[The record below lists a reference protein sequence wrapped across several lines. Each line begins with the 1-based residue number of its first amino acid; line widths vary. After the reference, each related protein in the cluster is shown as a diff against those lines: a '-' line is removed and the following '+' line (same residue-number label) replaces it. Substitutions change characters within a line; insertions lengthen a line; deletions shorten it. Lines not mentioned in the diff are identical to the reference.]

1 MTRKDLMRLRQ
12 LADEVKDSAA
22 AVEELRSAAER
33 TTTLLD
39 GLPCACNTS
48 TMRETLTIRLIAA
61 EDKHRALT
69 EQLFWRRTDAM
80 SAIIEDVTDARC
92 RQLLIARFIDCE
104 SWRAIG
110 AKMHY
115 CTRQLLRLCNQ
126 GLRELEAADAERGK

>member
-12 LADEVKDSAA
+12 LTEEVKESAA

-48 TMRETLTIRLIAA
+48 TMRETMTIRLVSA
-61 EDKHRALT
+61 EDKHRALVD
-69 EQLFWRRTDAM
+69 ELFWRRTDAM

-92 RQLLIARFIDCE
+92 RQLLIARFVDCE
-104 SWRAIG
+104 SWRAI
-110 AKMHY
+110 ARKMFY
-115 CTRQLLRLCNQ
+115 STRQLLRLCQ
-126 GLRELEAADAERGK
+126 KGFRDLEAADAERGK